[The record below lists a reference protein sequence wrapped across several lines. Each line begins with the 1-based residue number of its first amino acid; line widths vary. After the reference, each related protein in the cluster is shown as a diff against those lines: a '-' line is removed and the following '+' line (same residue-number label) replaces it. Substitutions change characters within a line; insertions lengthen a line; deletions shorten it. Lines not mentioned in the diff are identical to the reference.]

1 MQTRVLRDL
10 TEFASC
16 RQDSV
21 TVAAPAEGINWI
33 PRISGRAKAEG
44 IANMLSRA
52 ITTEHLL
59 FASLGSAH
67 YMEFVLKNP
76 FNVPQTVTVCSDDPE
91 LW

>member
-1 MQTRVLRDL
+1 M
-10 TEFASC
+10 TE
-16 RQDSV
+16 
-21 TVAAPAEGINWI
+21 AAPPEAVHWI
-33 PRISGRAKAEG
+33 PRISERAKAEG

-76 FNVPQTVTVCSDDPE
+76 FNVPQTVTVRSDSPE
-91 LW
+91 LRLGT

>member
-1 MQTRVLRDL
+1 MSLRSDFPPGHQDAA
-10 TEFASC
+10 TEA
-16 RQDSV
+16 
-21 TVAAPAEGINWI
+21 AAPPDGVHWI
-33 PRISGRAKAEG
+33 PRVSERAKVEG

-76 FNVPQTVTVCSDDPE
+76 FNVPQTVTVRSDGAE
-91 LW
+91 LR

>member
-1 MQTRVLRDL
+1 M
-10 TEFASC
+10 TE
-16 RQDSV
+16 
-21 TVAAPAEGINWI
+21 AAPPEGVHWI
-33 PRISGRAKAEG
+33 PRISERAKAEG

-76 FNVPQTVTVCSDDPE
+76 FSVPQTVTVRSDDPE
-91 LW
+91 LR